1 MPTLIMRK
9 TSFLILFAAAVVFA
23 AGALVGMVGQRA
35 VGKTADV
42 PNQFSGRSRITEE
55 LKLNPEQQRKIA
67 EIWSAAVVKAGPP
80 PTERVR
86 TLEKDREQAILDLLS
101 DSQKTKYNQI
111 ITEYRR
117 QIDTLHQPA
126 RAAFTEAEELTK
138 PLLDSTQRAKY
149 EEILKR
155 RHRRT
160 AATEPTTAPATA
172 PVASS
177 R

>member
-1 MPTLIMRK
+1 MRK

-35 VGKTADV
+35 VGKTPDSATA
-42 PNQFSGRSRITEE
+42 PFSGRSRITEE

-101 DSQKTKYNQI
+101 DTQKTKYNQI
-111 ITEYRR
+111 ITDYRR

-138 PLLDSTQRAKY
+138 PLLDPTQRAKY

-160 AATEPTTAPATA
+160 ATTEPATAPTTA
-172 PVASS
+172 PVAS

>member
-1 MPTLIMRK
+1 MRK
-9 TSFLILFAAAVVFA
+9 TSFLILFCAAVVFA
-23 AGALVGMVGQRA
+23 AGALVGMVGKRA
-35 VGKTADV
+35 VGKTSDPATSLL
-42 PNQFSGRSRITEE
+42 PGRSRITEE

-86 TLEKDREQAILDLLS
+86 TLGEEREQAILALLT
-101 DSQKTKYNQI
+101 DDQKIRYNQI
-111 ITEYRR
+111 ITDYRR
-117 QIDTLHQPA
+117 QIDALHQPA

-138 PLLDSTQRAKY
+138 PLLDPTQRAKY

-160 AATEPTTAPATA
+160 ATTEPTTGPTTA
-172 PVASS
+172 PVAGA

>member
-1 MPTLIMRK
+1 MMRK
-9 TSFLILFAAAVVFA
+9 TSLLILFAAAVVFA

-35 VGKTADV
+35 VGKTSDV
-42 PNQFSGRSRITEE
+42 GPTLITGRSRLTEE
-55 LKLNPEQQRKIA
+55 LKLNPDQQQKIA
-67 EIWSAAVVKAGPP
+67 AIWSAAVVKAGPP

-86 TLEKDREQAILDLLS
+86 ALEKEREQAILDLLT
-101 DSQKTKYNQI
+101 DDQKTKYNKVVA
-111 ITEYRR
+111 EYR
-117 QIDTLHQPA
+117 QKIDALHQPA

-138 PLLDSTQRAKY
+138 PLLGPTQRAKY

-160 AATEPTTAPATA
+160 AAPLDPTTAPSTA
-172 PVASS
+172 PVVNA